1 MNKEGKMA
9 EGKRVRYANAAD
21 GYKTPDN
28 FPKTTTEL
36 GQMKTNDLRHLRH
49 QVQDGLDRGLVAD
62 ADIRSY
68 FNFLDK
74 VEGALA
80 KSERADEELK
90 RRAAQA
96 PAIRTNGMRDNQD
109 SLAQRFSIT
118 RAIHAASMGH
128 QQSGAEAELI
138 AEGQKANP
146 MARGIAVP
154 AFVFKR
160 NVYGNDSGSGSI
172 AAAVTGRRTTS
183 AEYLAALHDVPVA
196 ERLGATSIQ
205 ASGATFLVPFLGDLI
220 PSTAAEGAAVS
231 SSASFNELSLTPQ
244 RYGRRVDVTTLAL
257 RTSSE
262 QLDEIIMR
270 SMAEGHATAI
280 DRSAFAAVVANATY
294 TTATAGTTANDLA
307 ASSIADIF
315 KLAKEATQASGN
327 SQSPNIVCS
336 PLGFQALNTATE
348 SAITQTVAGAYRN
361 ATGAQVLQAN
371 TLQDGDLTSANV
383 VGGSGTIAGAGVAIA
398 GNFQDLIIANWGV
411 DLVVDNLTNA
421 ESGII
426 RCISNSYS
434 NAGVVRDSLRV
445 MGVTATEIAAT

>member
-1 MNKEGKMA
+1 MA
-9 EGKRVRYANAAD
+9 DGKRVRFANSAN

-28 FPKTTTEL
+28 FPKTTMDL
-36 GQMKTNDLRHLRH
+36 DGMKTNGLRHLRH
-49 QVQDGLDRGLVAD
+49 QVQEGLDRGLVAD

-74 VEGALA
+74 VDGALA
-80 KSERADEELK
+80 KSERADDELK

-109 SLAQRFSIT
+109 SLAERFSIT

-183 AEYLAALHDVPVA
+183 AEYLAALHDLPVA

-205 ASGATFLVPFLGDLI
+205 ASGATFLVPFLGELI
-220 PSTAAEGAAVS
+220 PSTAAEGAAIT

-280 DRSAFAAVVANATY
+280 DRSAFAAVVANATF
-294 TTATAGTTANDLA
+294 TTATAESTNNLA
-307 ASSIADIF
+307 ATDIADIF

-327 SQSPNIVCS
+327 SQPPNIVCS
-336 PLGFQALNTATE
+336 PIGFQALNTATE
-348 SAITQTVAGAYRN
+348 SAITQTVASAYRN
-361 ATGAQVLQAN
+361 ATGAQILQAN
-371 TLQDGDLTSANV
+371 TLQDGDLDSADV
-383 VGGSGTIAGAGVAIA
+383 VGGTGTLSGAGVAIA

-411 DLVVDNLTNA
+411 DLVVDNLSAA
-421 ESGII
+421 ESGCV

-445 MGVTATEIAAT
+445 MGVTASNIAAT